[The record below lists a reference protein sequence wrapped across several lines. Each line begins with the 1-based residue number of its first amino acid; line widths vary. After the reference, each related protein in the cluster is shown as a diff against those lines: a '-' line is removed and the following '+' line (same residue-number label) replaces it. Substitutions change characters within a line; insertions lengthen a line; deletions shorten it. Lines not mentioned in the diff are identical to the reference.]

1 MTGTGQRVSNIG
13 DISEVNYALSVF
25 DAGRQHSMIMRII
38 AVVFLALAIAQTGS
52 VRAQSYPVKP
62 IRMISPFP
70 PGGPTDILGR
80 LMAQTLTQR
89 LGQPV
94 IVENR
99 VGAGGTIGTDF
110 VAKSTGDGYTLL
122 VGAPGPLAINVSLFK
137 NLPYDPLKDLDPVI
151 QVASVPLVVIVHPS
165 FPAKT
170 LKELIALLKSKP
182 DGYAFASSGN
192 GTPQH
197 LSGELFKTM
206 AGVAMVHVPY
216 KGSGPALIDVMAG
229 QVPIMFES
237 MVGVVPHINGARVR
251 ALATT
256 GQRRSRHLPDVPP
269 VGEGGVPGYVTA
281 SWYGILVSKGTPS
294 SIVGKLNA
302 VMATALDT
310 PQLKERIAELGSD
323 PVHGS
328 PEDFRALIGSEIEK
342 WSQVVKKSGA
352 TLD

>member
-1 MTGTGQRVSNIG
+1 
-13 DISEVNYALSVF
+13 
-25 DAGRQHSMIMRII
+25 MIKRII

-137 NLPYDPLKDLDPVI
+137 NLPYDPLKDLEPVI

-256 GQRRSRHLPDVPP
+256 GQRRSRQLPDVPT

>member
-1 MTGTGQRVSNIG
+1 
-13 DISEVNYALSVF
+13 
-25 DAGRQHSMIMRII
+25 MIMRMVV
-38 AVVFLALAIAQTGS
+38 VVFLALAIAKTGP
-52 VRAQSYPVKP
+52 VRAQSYPGKP

-70 PGGPTDILGR
+70 AGGPTDILGR
-80 LMAQTLTQR
+80 LMAQTLTQS

-99 VGAGGTIGTDF
+99 VGAGGTIGADF

-122 VGAPGPLAINVSLFK
+122 MGAPGPLAINVSLFK
-137 NLPYDPLKDLDPVI
+137 NLPYDPLKDLEPVI

-182 DGYAFASSGN
+182 DSYTFASSGN

-216 KGSGPALIDVMAG
+216 KGSGPALIDVTAG

-237 MVGVVPHINGARVR
+237 MVSVVPHIKGARVR

-256 GQRRSRHLPDVPP
+256 GQRRSRQLPDVPT
-269 VGEGGVPGYVTA
+269 VEEGGVPGYVTA
-281 SWYGILVSKGTPS
+281 SWYGVLASKGTPS

-328 PEDFRALIGSEIEK
+328 PEDFRALIRSEIEK

>member
-1 MTGTGQRVSNIG
+1 
-13 DISEVNYALSVF
+13 
-25 DAGRQHSMIMRII
+25 MIMRII

-80 LMAQTLTQR
+80 LMAQTLTQS

-137 NLPYDPLKDLDPVI
+137 NLPYDPLKDLEPVI

-170 LKELIALLKSKP
+170 LKEFIALLKSKP

-206 AGVAMVHVPY
+206 AGVAIVHVPY
-216 KGSGPALIDVMAG
+216 KGSGPALIDVMGG

-237 MVGVVPHINGARVR
+237 MVSVVPHIKGARVR

-256 GQRRSRHLPDVPP
+256 GQRRLRQLPDVPT
-269 VGEGGVPGYVTA
+269 VEEAGVPGYVTA
-281 SWYGILVSKGTPS
+281 SWYGVLASKGTPRPS
-294 SIVGKLNA
+294 
-302 VMATALDT
+302 
-310 PQLKERIAELGSD
+310 LGN
-323 PVHGS
+323 
-328 PEDFRALIGSEIEK
+328 
-342 WSQVVKKSGA
+342 
-352 TLD
+352 